1 MTPVTIANCE
11 DEPIHVPE
19 AIQPHGVL
27 IVCSNDDLR
36 ILEIS
41 ESVEAHLGRSAASVL
56 GAALPELLQAE
67 SAARLRHA
75 ATVPALRSVN
85 PLRLRTDAGQTFE
98 AVLHR
103 PPGEASRLVVEL
115 EPIPPFT
122 EASGLGFDPR
132 MRSAL
137 VQLQAAV
144 DERTLIQ
151 IAADQVRA
159 LTDFDRVMIYRFDQ
173 DWNGSVVA
181 ESKRTDL
188 ESFLGQQYPAS
199 DIPAQARR
207 LYELNWLRLI
217 ADVGY
222 RPSALVRRGEGPPL
236 DMSHA
241 VLRSVSPIHLQYLKN
256 MRVTASMSIS
266 LLRAGK
272 LSGLIACHHYSGRHL
287 VPFSVRE
294 TCEYLGQVLAWQ
306 EEVLRAASEGKRSR
320 AVEQREAEVMRSVA
334 THGELLDGLASADL
348 VALPNAAG
356 AAVVLQ
362 EGIRRL
368 GITPNDEQLAT
379 LLEFLGSRQEDIFV
393 TKKLADE
400 LPPAAA
406 WQEFAAGMLAVT
418 ISKELGEYLLWFRP
432 MTERAIDWAGNPDKD
447 KLTGGTGIAD
457 RLTPRGSFEVWREIV
472 RGQSLPWERWE
483 VEGAS
488 SLRRL
493 LLGGVRR
500 RASELRSLNNRLLD
514 ADRAKNE
521 FIANVSHELRTP
533 LHAIAGWTQMLRK
546 GSATPELT
554 EKALDVIAR
563 NVETQAQLIED
574 LLDLSRVASGKLR
587 LDVHPVDLSL
597 VVEGTIQS
605 LTLSATAKM
614 VRIAS
619 VLETDRT
626 TVLGDALRIRQIVT
640 NLLTNAIKFTP
651 KEGSV
656 HVALRR
662 LDSDVELSVT
672 DSGQGITPEF
682 LPHVFDI
689 FRQEDAGMN
698 RRSHG
703 LGLGLAIVKK
713 LVELHG
719 GHVWAES
726 DGLGRGASFFVRLPI
741 SPLHRP
747 EMASEPV
754 PARPAEAPP
763 VLAGLHVLVVEDEQ
777 DSRDLIKHILED
789 AQMTVTAVADAA
801 EALNVLANSERE
813 FDMVVSDIGLPVVD
827 GISFMRAVRQRP
839 VEGGGSLPA
848 VALTAHTRAVD
859 RTRVLQ
865 AGFNAHVPKPV
876 DPDEFL
882 AVLMSIARRN
892 G

>member
-11 DEPIHVPE
+11 DEPIHVPG

-27 IVCSNDDLR
+27 SVCSDDELH

-41 ESVEAHLGRSAASVL
+41 ESVETHLGREGASVL
-56 GAALPELLQAE
+56 GVALPELLQAE

-75 ATVPALRSVN
+75 ASVPQLRSVN
-85 PLRLRTDAGQTFE
+85 PLRLRTDAGKAFE

-103 PPGEASRLVVEL
+103 PPGEARRLVVEL

-137 VQLQAAV
+137 LQLQAAV
-144 DERTLIQ
+144 DTPTLIQ

-181 ESKRTDL
+181 ESKRSAL
-188 ESFLGQQYPAS
+188 ESFLGHQYPAS

-207 LYELNWLRLI
+207 LYKLNWLRLI
-217 ADVGY
+217 ADVNY
-222 RPSALVRRGEGPPL
+222 RPSALIRRAGGPPL
-236 DMSHA
+236 DMSFA

-256 MRVTASMSIS
+256 MGVTASMSIS

-272 LSGLIACHHYSGRHL
+272 LAGLIACHHYSGPHL

-294 TCEYLGQVLAWQ
+294 TCEYLGQAFAWQ
-306 EEVLRAASEGKRSR
+306 EEVLRAANESKKAR
-320 AVEQREAEVMRSVA
+320 AVEHREAEVMRSVA
-334 THGELLDGLASADL
+334 THSELLDGLATLDL
-348 VALPNAAG
+348 VALPNAGG

-362 EGIRRL
+362 DGIRRL
-368 GITPNDEQLAT
+368 GVTPNTDQLAII
-379 LLEFLGSRQEDIFV
+379 LEFLATRNDDILV
-393 TKKLADE
+393 TKKLTDE
-400 LPPAAA
+400 LPAAA
-406 WQEFAAGMLAVT
+406 GWHDFAAGMLAVT

-447 KLTGGTGIAD
+447 KLIGGEGVAD

-483 VEGAS
+483 IEGAS

-546 GSATPELT
+546 GSTTPELT

-574 LLDLSRVASGKLR
+574 LLDLSRVGSGKLR
-587 LDVHPVDLSL
+587 LEVDPVDLSL
-597 VVEGTIQS
+597 VVETTIQS

-619 VLETDRT
+619 VLESQDTS
-626 TVLGDALRIRQIVT
+626 VLGDALRIRQIVS

-651 KEGSV
+651 KDGSV
-656 HVALRR
+656 QVTLRR

-719 GHVWAES
+719 GRVWAES
-726 DGLGRGASFFVRLPI
+726 EGLGRGASFFVRLPI
-741 SPLHRP
+741 SPLRRQQ
-747 EMASEPV
+747 ATSEPA
-754 PARPAEAPP
+754 PSSPIEAPP

-789 AQMTVTAVADAA
+789 AKMTVTAVADAA
-801 EALNVLANSERE
+801 EALNVLASGERP
-813 FDMVVSDIGLPVVD
+813 FDLVVSDIGLPVVD

-839 VEGGGSLPA
+839 IDGGGSLPA

-882 AVLMSIARRN
+882 AVLTSIARRN
-892 G
+892 R